1 MPPNN
6 KPRSIKWLI
15 VAGAIITCG
24 LVSYGIYLS
33 IVRAGKEA
41 VAVYAIPSDATIT
54 ANGQPISPGT
64 AYLPPGTYSIEA
76 SRGGFSHYKEE
87 IVITENNQKDID
99 IALYG
104 VSEAAKEWEEKNE
117 KLYLEREG
125 RGGKRAAAYG
135 EAFTK
140 ANPITKELPYKNVIF
155 SIGYHLDPSDP
166 TNQSIILDIDAGQ
179 GYASGALQK
188 IRDLGYDP
196 SDFRINFK
204 NITSPFS
211 NE

>member
-1 MPPNN
+1 MTLNN
-6 KPRSIKWLI
+6 PRNTKKLLIIAVIIVCSII
-15 VAGAIITCG
+15 GY
-24 LVSYGIYLS
+24 SIYISLE
-33 IVRAGKEA
+33 RAGKEP
-41 VAVYAIPSDATIT
+41 VSVYAIPSDATIT
-54 ANGQPISPGT
+54 ANGQEISPGT
-64 AYLPPGTYSIEA
+64 SYLKAGTYEIEA
-76 SRGGFSHYKEE
+76 KRGGFSSYKET
-87 IVITENNQKDID
+87 ITITSNNKTDID

-104 VSEAAKEWEEKNE
+104 VSEAAKEWEKKNE

-135 EAFTK
+135 EAFTN

-166 TNQSIILDIDAGQ
+166 TNQSIIIDIDAGP

-211 NE
+211 K